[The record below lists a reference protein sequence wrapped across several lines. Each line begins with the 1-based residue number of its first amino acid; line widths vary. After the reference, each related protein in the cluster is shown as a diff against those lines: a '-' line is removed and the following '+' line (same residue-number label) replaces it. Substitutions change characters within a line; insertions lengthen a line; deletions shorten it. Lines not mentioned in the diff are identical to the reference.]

1 MNNKTTCYP
10 KNKKEKLLN
19 WAKEYYGNSKENNQ
33 GRNIENYQT
42 KKKRKERIWKK

>member
-1 MNNKTTCYP
+1 MKIA
-10 KNKKEKLLN
+10 KKDC
-19 WAKEYYGNSKENNQ
+19 ENNQ